1 MNQGE
6 EMQDPPRQTRLP
18 EFLRPYF
25 WDVKF
30 ADLDFKKSRTFIL
43 KRVLDRGNTKALG
56 WMRQNYT
63 NQEIEKLLLTTRD
76 ISPKTANF
84 WALFLNVDIKKVP
97 ALENPPLRKI
107 LVPLTSEY
115 LNRAL

>member
-1 MNQGE
+1 
-6 EMQDPPRQTRLP
+6 MQLKKNTKLP
-18 EFLRPYF
+18 EYLRSYF
-25 WDVKF
+25 WDVNF
-30 ADLDFKKSRTFIL
+30 DLLNFKKSKTFIL

-84 WALFLNVDIKKVP
+84 WALFLGIDKRNVVCLQKPYSRIQFG
-97 ALENPPLRKI
+97 L
-107 LVPLTSEY
+107 SS
-115 LNRAL
+115 